1 MHRVTSLLV
10 SRTKQF
16 ARRDNGGTLAEMAF
30 MVPFL
35 AIMMAGVTE
44 FGRFFQ
50 TYTTIAKSTRSAAR
64 YLSNHP
70 YDATARSKATN
81 LVVCGKLSCGTG
93 EELVPG
99 LTSANVCIETTGAPN
114 PVTVSVRIPRDNA
127 GGCGQPFVYQ
137 PIFDLGLM
145 LHNPNFS
152 LSLPIAPGTTMYYML
167 DK

>member
-1 MHRVTSLLV
+1 MRGLTSRLI
-10 SRTKQF
+10 SRTKDF

-35 AIMMAGVTE
+35 AIMIAGVTE

-81 LVVCGKLSCGTG
+81 LAVCGRLNCGPG
-93 EELVPG
+93 DELVNG
-99 LTSANVCIETTGAPN
+99 LTTANVCIETTGAPN
-114 PVTVSVRIPRDNA
+114 PVTVTVRIPRDNA
-127 GGCGQPFVYQ
+127 GCGQPFVYQ

-145 LHNPNFS
+145 LHNPTFS
-152 LSLPIAPGTTMYYML
+152 LSLPVAPGTTMYYML